1 MKPLQQWDMKQPK
14 KALEMANLD
23 PQEIE
28 LLIVA
33 TTSGSHAYPSS
44 ACQVQGLL
52 GIEDAISF
60 DLAAACTGFVYAL
73 GVADKFIRSGSV
85 KKSSCYWCGS

>member
-1 MKPLQQWDMKQPK
+1 
-14 KALEMANLD
+14 MANLD

-28 LLIVA
+28 LIIVA

-60 DLAAACTGFVYAL
+60 DLAACTGFVYAL

-85 KKSSCYWCGS
+85 KKPL